1 MIESALFPY
10 SVAVEEASFNR
21 IRLKEP
27 HHQLLTMFETNRS
40 HWKLNWVSILILCQ
54 SMGGRGE
61 DREGAFWWWLVV
73 RWDWIEHNVT
83 FELLRFVTWF
93 SPHDFDCSR
102 TRSTTWRFPA
112 RIMIGKKKIDEK
124 KERKKKWGTYYYNI
138 YGVIIRLC
146 CFTSWNSFLFYSLRI
161 FVSIW
166 CSDVNQTWNGID
178 ELDKMSPL
186 EPGEGDGGEEWKE
199 KVENDW

>member
-10 SVAVEEASFNR
+10 SVAVEEESFNR

-73 RWDWIEHNVT
+73 R
-83 FELLRFVTWF
+83 
-93 SPHDFDCSR
+93 
-102 TRSTTWRFPA
+102 
-112 RIMIGKKKIDEK
+112 
-124 KERKKKWGTYYYNI
+124 
-138 YGVIIRLC
+138 
-146 CFTSWNSFLFYSLRI
+146 
-161 FVSIW
+161 
-166 CSDVNQTWNGID
+166 
-178 ELDKMSPL
+178 
-186 EPGEGDGGEEWKE
+186 
-199 KVENDW
+199 